1 MTLCPKTPTTNGPR
15 KRKPAQIPDRGQY
28 GHASHRSEVEEVG
41 LSHKGPRERTAH
53 TDETGTGRAESE
65 KMSDAKTQSWPSDK
79 VQRRLRFDEA
89 LIEMVR
95 AERVFL
101 ASR

>member
-1 MTLCPKTPTTNGPR
+1 
-15 KRKPAQIPDRGQY
+15 
-28 GHASHRSEVEEVG
+28 VG
-41 LSHKGPRERTAH
+41 LKA
-53 TDETGTGRAESE
+53 E

-79 VQRRLRFDEA
+79 IQRRLRRDEA

-101 ASR
+101 ASRRLAGGLKAKEIRNEQKLDVSLHRPRPNAPTI